1 VRKNYVAAVTCIY
14 TAIILLVVS
23 VLKAPLALRAALW
36 IVAIIV
42 FCTVLSKL
50 RKDVTTGH

>member
-1 VRKNYVAAVTCIY
+1 VRKNYVTAVSCIY

-23 VLKAPLALRAALW
+23 VLKAPIALRAALW

-42 FCTVLSKL
+42 FGAVLSKL
-50 RKDVTTGH
+50 RKDVTARH

>member
-1 VRKNYVAAVTCIY
+1 VRKNYVTAVTCIY

-23 VLKAPLALRAALW
+23 VLKASLALRAALW

-42 FCTVLSKL
+42 FGTVLSKL
-50 RKDVTTGH
+50 RKGVTTGH